1 MPSTYSNL
9 KIQLM
14 ATGENSTTWGNVTNL
29 NLGTA
34 IEEAIAGSA
43 DVTFASANVTL
54 TLTDTNTSQTAR
66 NMRLRC
72 TGTTGGSTR
81 NLVVPAIEKAYMVQ
95 NDCADSVVVK
105 NATGTGITVPAG
117 KTMWVYNDGTNVVD
131 AVTRLSSLTLGTAL
145 AVTDGGTGRTFL
157 TGNYLLRGNDGG
169 AVNSSVIYDNGTNVG
184 IGTSSPGQALD
195 VVGSIRASSTLLAAA
210 IQTGYGVSTGDCAVE
225 IGGDRTGSGP
235 SYVDFHSTSGTD
247 FEARILRNSGANGD
261 FGITN
266 TGTGFLT
273 INNIGFGA
281 VVLGTNNTERVRIT
295 PTGNVGIGT
304 STPATSLDINGSQIT
319 RGDANGFILFA
330 PKEGTEPFG
339 TNYDRFEIRVDDT
352 AQVTTLGNTNG
363 GTGSARALAF
373 LAGTNERMRIDTA
386 GNVGIGTTSPAR
398 LFEVVASG
406 TNIPARFGN
415 SQGNLD
421 IGGSD
426 GNTVNIDTRSWAM
439 ALQTGGTERM
449 RIDTSGNV
457 GIGTST
463 PGQLLTVRYDHNGT
477 TAALIQNRNASGSPA
492 AALQFISGAFD
503 LTDDRYAMI
512 ASAGGAN
519 NTLQFYT
526 SQGATPTEKMRI
538 DSGGNVG
545 IGTSTPAAKLSIDRG
560 SSGQIFTFKGAGGTF
575 GFASGVLGGTNAC
588 ELTTTD
594 TGGVQATRMMLR
606 GGTDNADIEFY
617 RGARG
622 AETISMFI
630 EGDTGNVGIGT
641 TSPAYTLDVV
651 GDQRAAGLLT
661 LKNDLLLDK
670 GALDT
675 IYCNTALAFAR
686 NGVGERMRIDS
697 SGNVGI
703 GTASPARRL
712 SLTASAY
719 ASAELSSAVTASPS
733 TLDAGEVFTLS
744 SNTAIS
750 GVTFSPSDPRLLT
763 FGVTPTNA
771 AYMRANELD
780 LVATGAI
787 RLTTGGGT
795 ERFRIGSSGQIG
807 LSGTNYGTS
816 GQVLTSQGSGSAPIW
831 TSITP
836 GTGTV
841 TSVSF
846 TGGIVSVGTPTTTPA
861 FTVAGTSGGIPYFSS
876 ASTWATSAALAANA
890 IVVGGGAGVAPSTIT
905 TGTGVV
911 TALGVN
917 TGTAGAFVVNG
928 GALGTPSSGT
938 LTNCTFPTLN
948 QNTTGSA
955 ATLTTA
961 RTLTIGAT
969 GKTFNGSAN
978 VTWTLAELG
987 AAASGANTDI
997 TSLATT
1003 TTINGVTIGYRSIP
1017 RSTTTTT
1024 AVVGDVGKCIA
1035 VTAGITIPNSTFAA
1049 GDALS
1054 IYNDSASAI
1063 TITAGVT
1070 TLRQAGTAN
1079 TGNRTLAARG
1089 MATVW
1094 FNSAT
1099 EAIISG
1105 SGLT

>member
-1 MPSTYSNL
+1 
-9 KIQLM
+9 M

-54 TLTDTNTSQTAR
+54 TLTDTNASQTAR

-145 AVTDGGTGRTFL
+145 AVTDGGTGRTSL
-157 TGNYLLRGNDGG
+157 TAGYVLKGSGTS
-169 AVNSSVIYDNGTNVG
+169 AISSGIIYDNGTNVG
-184 IGTSSPGQALD
+184 IGTASPAYTLDVIGDQRAAGLLTLKNDLLLDKGALDTIYCNTALAFARNGVGERMRIDSSGNVGVGTSSPTGGGGGTTLNVFGGSAASFRLSSSTDALDLFLAGGSGFVQTATAIPMVFRTNATERMRITDTGNVGIGTASPGQALD
-195 VVGSIRASSTLLAAA
+195 VVGNIRASSTLLAAA
-210 IQTGYGVSTGDCAVE
+210 IQTGYGVSTGDCFVE

-247 FEARILRNSGANGD
+247 FEARILRNSGANGGLD
-261 FGITN
+261 ILN
-266 TGTGFLT
+266 TGTG
-273 INNIGFGA
+273 NMVVGQVGA
-281 VVLGTNNTERVRIT
+281 GPLLLYTNNTTRMVIDSN
-295 PTGNVGIGT
+295 GNVGIGT
-304 STPATSLDINGSQIT
+304 TNPLVSLEVNGSQIT

-339 TNYDRFEIRVDDT
+339 TDYDRFEIRVDDT

-386 GNVGIGTTSPAR
+386 GNVGIGTASPTSKLDVQGQIGTGNITVRGDTSEGGQISLNDKNNTAATYNFDVDSGGHGR
-398 LFEVVASG
+398 LFTTINN
-406 TNIPARFGN
+406 TN
-415 SQGNLD
+415 LT
-421 IGGSD
+421 IGQLAG
-426 GNTVNIDTRSWAM
+426 
-439 ALQTGGTERM
+439 TGGNVVFTTANTERM
-449 RIDTSGNV
+449 RIDSSGNV

-526 SQGATPTEKMRI
+526 SQGATPTE
-538 DSGGNVG
+538 
-545 IGTSTPAAKLSIDRG
+545 
-560 SSGQIFTFKGAGGTF
+560 
-575 GFASGVLGGTNAC
+575 
-588 ELTTTD
+588 
-594 TGGVQATRMMLR
+594 
-606 GGTDNADIEFY
+606 
-617 RGARG
+617 
-622 AETISMFI
+622 
-630 EGDTGNVGIGT
+630 
-641 TSPAYTLDVV
+641 
-651 GDQRAAGLLT
+651 
-661 LKNDLLLDK
+661 
-670 GALDT
+670 
-675 IYCNTALAFAR
+675 
-686 NGVGERMRIDS
+686 
-697 SGNVGI
+697 
-703 GTASPARRL
+703 
-712 SLTASAY
+712 
-719 ASAELSSAVTASPS
+719 
-733 TLDAGEVFTLS
+733 
-744 SNTAIS
+744 
-750 GVTFSPSDPRLLT
+750 
-763 FGVTPTNA
+763 
-771 AYMRANELD
+771 
-780 LVATGAI
+780 
-787 RLTTGGGT
+787 
-795 ERFRIGSSGQIG
+795 RFRIAANGAFG

-831 TSITP
+831 TSITS

-955 ATLTTA
+955 ETLTTA

>member
-1 MPSTYSNL
+1 MSSTYSNL
-9 KIQLM
+9 KFQLM
-14 ATGENSTTWGNVTNL
+14 TTGENNTTWGDVTNL

-34 IEEAIAGSA
+34 IEEAIVGSA

-54 TLTDTNTSQTAR
+54 TLTDTNASQTAR
-66 NMRLRC
+66 NLRLNC
-72 TGTTGGSTR
+72 TGTTGGAR
-81 NLVVPAIEKAYMVQ
+81 NLVVPAIEKFYIV
-95 NDCADSVVVK
+95 NNGCADAITVK
-105 NATGTGITVPAG
+105 NATGTGVAVPAG
-117 KTMWVYNDGTNVVD
+117 SSRLVFNNGTNVVD
-131 AVTRLSSLTLGTAL
+131 AVTSLGALVGDLQFGGTAQRIL
-145 AVTDGGTGRTFL
+145 GDFSNATVSSRLTFQSSGTNQNT
-157 TGNYLLRGNDGG
+157 
-169 AVNSSVIYDNGTNVG
+169 AVNAIPSGTATQTNFVCFNS
-184 IGTSSPGQALD
+184 SSPDNAAFM
-195 VVGSIRASSTLLAAA
+195 SIAATATDARLVSSTA
-210 IQTGYGVSTGDCAVE
+210 
-225 IGGDRTGSGP
+225 GSGTIIP
-235 SYVDFHSTSGTD
+235 MTFYVGGS
-247 FEARILRNSGANGD
+247 ERARIDTS
-261 FGITN
+261 
-266 TGTGFLT
+266 
-273 INNIGFGA
+273 
-281 VVLGTNNTERVRIT
+281 
-295 PTGNVGIGT
+295 GNVG
-304 STPATSLDINGSQIT
+304 
-319 RGDANGFILFA
+319 
-330 PKEGTEPFG
+330 
-339 TNYDRFEIRVDDT
+339 V
-352 AQVTTLGNTNG
+352 
-363 GTGSARALAF
+363 
-373 LAGTNERMRIDTA
+373 
-386 GNVGIGTTSPAR
+386 GTTSPGAK
-398 LFEVVASG
+398 LDVSSS
-406 TNIPARFGN
+406 TSNIVI
-415 SQGNLD
+415 S
-421 IGGSD
+421 
-426 GNTVNIDTRSWAM
+426 RS
-439 ALQTGGTERM
+439 TGGYAAFQRIAPSGQQAHDFYTINGTEAGRITVDGANFMAFSTGAAATERM

-457 GIGTST
+457 GIGTASPSYKLDVQTST
-463 PGQLLTVRYDHNGT
+463 SNTEVISRVAAMTGASAASTLLLNTGT
-477 TAALIQNRNASGSPA
+477 ANSYVVHKLSDYSGAPLYAIGGGPAVA
-492 AALQFISGAFD
+492 AAYYSFDTHIWSNQSG
-503 LTDDRYAMI
+503 
-512 ASAGGAN
+512 
-519 NTLQFYT
+519 
-526 SQGATPTEKMRI
+526 TERMRI
-538 DSGGNVG
+538 DSSGNVG
-545 IGTSTPAAKLSIDRG
+545 IGTAAPAAKLSIDRG

-630 EGDTGNVGIGT
+630 EGDNGNVGIGT
-641 TSPAYTLDVV
+641 SAPQGQTEIRTATGGTVTNALVISNYVSASVNTGVALHFDPNGAGSLARTASIQSVQSTSGNYADLRFFTANSTTPAEYF
-651 GDQRAAGLLT
+651 RIAAG
-661 LKNDLLLDK
+661 
-670 GALDT
+670 GA
-675 IYCNTALAFAR
+675 F
-686 NGVGERMRIDS
+686 
-697 SGNVGI
+697 
-703 GTASPARRL
+703 
-712 SLTASAY
+712 
-719 ASAELSSAVTASPS
+719 
-733 TLDAGEVFTLS
+733 
-744 SNTAIS
+744 
-750 GVTFSPSDPRLLT
+750 
-763 FGVTPTNA
+763 
-771 AYMRANELD
+771 
-780 LVATGAI
+780 
-787 RLTTGGGT
+787 
-795 ERFRIGSSGQIG
+795 G
-807 LSGTNYGTS
+807 LSGANYGTS

-831 TSITP
+831 STITP

-846 TGGIVSVGTPTTTPA
+846 TGGIVSVGTPTSTPA

-890 IVVGGGAGVAPSTIT
+890 LVIGGGAGVAPATTT

-1035 VTAGITIPNSTFAA
+1035 VSAGITIPNSTFAA
-1049 GDALS
+1049 GDAVS
-1054 IYNDSASAI
+1054 IYNDSASAV

-1070 TLRQAGTAN
+1070 TLRLAGTAT

-1099 EAIISG
+1099 EAVISG
-1105 SGLT
+1105 AGVT

>member
-131 AVTRLSSLTLGTAL
+131 AVNHLSSLSMPGNLQFTSTGQRILGDFSNATITNRTSFQSSGTNQATAVNALPNGTATQTNFVCFNASDPTNASFTSIVSTATEARL
-145 AVTDGGTGRTFL
+145 VSSITGTGTYLPL
-157 TGNYLLRGNDGG
+157 TLYTGG
-169 AVNSSVIYDNGTNVG
+169 SERMRVDTSGNVG
-184 IGTSSPGQALD
+184 IGTSSPGAALD
-195 VVGSIRASSTLLAAA
+195 VVGSVRASSTLLAGA
-210 IQTGYGVSTGDCAVE
+210 IQTGFGVSTGDCAVE
-225 IGGDRTGSGP
+225 IGGDRTGSGN
-235 SYVDFHSTSGTD
+235 SYIDLHSTSGTD
-247 FEARILRNSGANGD
+247 FETRILRNSGANGVLD
-261 FGITN
+261 LLN
-266 TGTGFLT
+266 TGTGAF
-273 INNIGFGA
+273 NISQVGA
-281 VVLGTNNTERVRIT
+281 APLVFKTTDTERMRISN
-295 PTGNVGIGT
+295 TGNVGIGT
-304 STPATSLDINGSQIT
+304 STPETMLDLNGSQIA
-319 RGDANGFILFA
+319 RGDGSGYVYFA
-330 PKEGTEPFG
+330 PKTGTAPFG
-339 TNYDRFEIRVDDT
+339 TNYDRFEIRVNPT
-352 AQVTTLGNTNG
+352 VQETTIGNTHG
-363 GTGSARALAF
+363 GTGSPRALAF
-373 LAGTNERMRIDTA
+373 LSGGSERMRIDTA
-386 GNVGIGTTSPAR
+386 GNVGIGT
-398 LFEVVASG
+398 
-406 TNIPARFGN
+406 
-415 SQGNLD
+415 
-421 IGGSD
+421 
-426 GNTVNIDTRSWAM
+426 
-439 ALQTGGTERM
+439 
-449 RIDTSGNV
+449 
-457 GIGTST
+457 ST
-463 PGQLLTVRYDHNGT
+463 PEQLLTVRYDHNGA

-538 DSGGNVG
+538 DS
-545 IGTSTPAAKLSIDRG
+545 
-560 SSGQIFTFKGAGGTF
+560 
-575 GFASGVLGGTNAC
+575 
-588 ELTTTD
+588 
-594 TGGVQATRMMLR
+594 
-606 GGTDNADIEFY
+606 
-617 RGARG
+617 
-622 AETISMFI
+622 
-630 EGDTGNVGIGT
+630 
-641 TSPAYTLDVV
+641 
-651 GDQRAAGLLT
+651 
-661 LKNDLLLDK
+661 
-670 GALDT
+670 
-675 IYCNTALAFAR
+675 
-686 NGVGERMRIDS
+686 

-703 GTASPARRL
+703 GTASPAAKLDVNGQTVTGNITVRGDGSEGGQISLNDKANTAATYNFDVDSGGHGRL
-712 SLTASAY
+712 FTTNSSTNLTIGQLGGTGGNVIFYTANAERMRISSIGYVGVGTSTPSAHIHTQGFASYRGNAY
-719 ASAELSSAVTASPS
+719 TLATFCANS
-733 TLDAGEVFTLS
+733 TLAPLNIVQATDGTIPGISAGQNS
-744 SNTAIS
+744 TA
-750 GVTFSPSDPRLLT
+750 TF
-763 FGVTPTNA
+763 A
-771 AYMRANELD
+771 D
-780 LVATGAI
+780 LGFYTSE
-787 RLTTGGGT
+787 T
-795 ERFRIGSSGQIG
+795 ERFRIAANGAFG
-807 LSGTNYGTS
+807 LSGANYGTS

>member
-54 TLTDTNTSQTAR
+54 TLTDTNASQTAR

-145 AVTDGGTGRTFL
+145 AVTDGGTGRTSL
-157 TGNYLLRGNDGG
+157 TAGYVLKGSGTS
-169 AVNSSVIYDNGTNVG
+169 AISSGIIYDNGTNVG
-184 IGTSSPGQALD
+184 IGTASPAYTLDVIGDQRAAGLLTLKNDLLLDKGALDTIYCNTALAFARNGVGERMRIDSSGNVGVGTSSPTGGGGGTTLNVFGGSAASFRLSSSTDALDLFLAGGSGFVQTATAIPMVFRTNATERMRITDTGNVGIGTASPGQALD
-195 VVGSIRASSTLLAAA
+195 VVGNIRASSTLLAAA

-247 FEARILRNSGANGD
+247 FEARILRNSGANGGLD
-261 FGITN
+261 ILN
-266 TGTGFLT
+266 TGTG
-273 INNIGFGA
+273 NMVVGQVGA
-281 VVLGTNNTERVRIT
+281 GPLLLYTNNTTRMVIDSN
-295 PTGNVGIGT
+295 GNVGIGT
-304 STPATSLDINGSQIT
+304 TNPLVSLEVNGSQIT

-339 TNYDRFEIRVDDT
+339 TDYDRFEIRVDDT

-386 GNVGIGTTSPAR
+386 GNVGIGTASPTSKLDVQGQIGTGNITVRGDTSEGGQISLNDKNNTAATYNFDVDSGGHGR
-398 LFEVVASG
+398 LFTTINN
-406 TNIPARFGN
+406 TN
-415 SQGNLD
+415 LT
-421 IGGSD
+421 IGQLAG
-426 GNTVNIDTRSWAM
+426 
-439 ALQTGGTERM
+439 TGGNVVFTTANTERM
-449 RIDTSGNV
+449 RIDSSGNV

-526 SQGATPTEKMRI
+526 SQGATPTE
-538 DSGGNVG
+538 
-545 IGTSTPAAKLSIDRG
+545 
-560 SSGQIFTFKGAGGTF
+560 
-575 GFASGVLGGTNAC
+575 
-588 ELTTTD
+588 
-594 TGGVQATRMMLR
+594 
-606 GGTDNADIEFY
+606 
-617 RGARG
+617 
-622 AETISMFI
+622 
-630 EGDTGNVGIGT
+630 
-641 TSPAYTLDVV
+641 
-651 GDQRAAGLLT
+651 
-661 LKNDLLLDK
+661 
-670 GALDT
+670 
-675 IYCNTALAFAR
+675 
-686 NGVGERMRIDS
+686 
-697 SGNVGI
+697 
-703 GTASPARRL
+703 
-712 SLTASAY
+712 
-719 ASAELSSAVTASPS
+719 
-733 TLDAGEVFTLS
+733 
-744 SNTAIS
+744 
-750 GVTFSPSDPRLLT
+750 
-763 FGVTPTNA
+763 
-771 AYMRANELD
+771 
-780 LVATGAI
+780 
-787 RLTTGGGT
+787 
-795 ERFRIGSSGQIG
+795 RFRIAANGAFG

-831 TSITP
+831 TSITS

>member
-1 MPSTYSNL
+1 
-9 KIQLM
+9 
-14 ATGENSTTWGNVTNL
+14 
-29 NLGTA
+29 
-34 IEEAIAGSA
+34 
-43 DVTFASANVTL
+43 
-54 TLTDTNTSQTAR
+54 
-66 NMRLRC
+66 
-72 TGTTGGSTR
+72 
-81 NLVVPAIEKAYMVQ
+81 
-95 NDCADSVVVK
+95 
-105 NATGTGITVPAG
+105 
-117 KTMWVYNDGTNVVD
+117 
-131 AVTRLSSLTLGTAL
+131 
-145 AVTDGGTGRTFL
+145 
-157 TGNYLLRGNDGG
+157 
-169 AVNSSVIYDNGTNVG
+169 
-184 IGTSSPGQALD
+184 
-195 VVGSIRASSTLLAAA
+195 
-210 IQTGYGVSTGDCAVE
+210 
-225 IGGDRTGSGP
+225 
-235 SYVDFHSTSGTD
+235 
-247 FEARILRNSGANGD
+247 
-261 FGITN
+261 
-266 TGTGFLT
+266 
-273 INNIGFGA
+273 
-281 VVLGTNNTERVRIT
+281 
-295 PTGNVGIGT
+295 
-304 STPATSLDINGSQIT
+304 
-319 RGDANGFILFA
+319 
-330 PKEGTEPFG
+330 
-339 TNYDRFEIRVDDT
+339 
-352 AQVTTLGNTNG
+352 
-363 GTGSARALAF
+363 
-373 LAGTNERMRIDTA
+373 
-386 GNVGIGTTSPAR
+386 
-398 LFEVVASG
+398 
-406 TNIPARFGN
+406 
-415 SQGNLD
+415 
-421 IGGSD
+421 
-426 GNTVNIDTRSWAM
+426 
-439 ALQTGGTERM
+439 
-449 RIDTSGNV
+449 
-457 GIGTST
+457 
-463 PGQLLTVRYDHNGT
+463 
-477 TAALIQNRNASGSPA
+477 
-492 AALQFISGAFD
+492 
-503 LTDDRYAMI
+503 
-512 ASAGGAN
+512 
-519 NTLQFYT
+519 
-526 SQGATPTEKMRI
+526 
-538 DSGGNVG
+538 
-545 IGTSTPAAKLSIDRG
+545 
-560 SSGQIFTFKGAGGTF
+560 
-575 GFASGVLGGTNAC
+575 
-588 ELTTTD
+588 
-594 TGGVQATRMMLR
+594 
-606 GGTDNADIEFY
+606 
-617 RGARG
+617 
-622 AETISMFI
+622 
-630 EGDTGNVGIGT
+630 
-641 TSPAYTLDVV
+641 
-651 GDQRAAGLLT
+651 
-661 LKNDLLLDK
+661 
-670 GALDT
+670 
-675 IYCNTALAFAR
+675 
-686 NGVGERMRIDS
+686 
-697 SGNVGI
+697 
-703 GTASPARRL
+703 
-712 SLTASAY
+712 
-719 ASAELSSAVTASPS
+719 
-733 TLDAGEVFTLS
+733 
-744 SNTAIS
+744 
-750 GVTFSPSDPRLLT
+750 
-763 FGVTPTNA
+763 
-771 AYMRANELD
+771 MRANELD

>member
-54 TLTDTNTSQTAR
+54 TLTDTNASQTAR

-145 AVTDGGTGRTFL
+145 AVTDGGTGRTSL
-157 TGNYLLRGNDGG
+157 TAGYVLKGSGTS
-169 AVNSSVIYDNGTNVG
+169 AISSGIIYDNGTNVG
-184 IGTSSPGQALD
+184 IGTASPAYTLDVIGDQRAAGLLTLKNDLLLDKGALDTIYCNTALAFARNGVGERMRIDSSGNVGVGTSSPTGGGGGTTLNVFGGSAASFRLSSSTDALDLFLAGGSGFVQTATAIPMVFRTNATERMRITDTGNVGIGTASPGQALD
-195 VVGSIRASSTLLAAA
+195 VVGNIRASSTLLAAA
-210 IQTGYGVSTGDCAVE
+210 IQTGYGVSTGDCFVE

-247 FEARILRNSGANGD
+247 FEARILRNSGANGGLD
-261 FGITN
+261 ILN
-266 TGTGFLT
+266 TGTG
-273 INNIGFGA
+273 NMVVGQVGA
-281 VVLGTNNTERVRIT
+281 GPLLLYTNNTTRMVIDSN
-295 PTGNVGIGT
+295 GNVGIGT
-304 STPATSLDINGSQIT
+304 TNPLVSLEVNGSQIT

-339 TNYDRFEIRVDDT
+339 TDYDRFEIRVDDT

-386 GNVGIGTTSPAR
+386 GNVGIGTASPTSKLDVQGQIGTGNITVRGDTSEGGQISLNDKNNTAATYNFDVDSGGHGR
-398 LFEVVASG
+398 LFTTINN
-406 TNIPARFGN
+406 TN
-415 SQGNLD
+415 LT
-421 IGGSD
+421 IGQLAG
-426 GNTVNIDTRSWAM
+426 
-439 ALQTGGTERM
+439 TGGNVVFTTANTERM
-449 RIDTSGNV
+449 RIDSSGNV

-526 SQGATPTEKMRI
+526 SQGATPTE
-538 DSGGNVG
+538 
-545 IGTSTPAAKLSIDRG
+545 
-560 SSGQIFTFKGAGGTF
+560 
-575 GFASGVLGGTNAC
+575 
-588 ELTTTD
+588 
-594 TGGVQATRMMLR
+594 
-606 GGTDNADIEFY
+606 
-617 RGARG
+617 
-622 AETISMFI
+622 
-630 EGDTGNVGIGT
+630 
-641 TSPAYTLDVV
+641 
-651 GDQRAAGLLT
+651 
-661 LKNDLLLDK
+661 
-670 GALDT
+670 
-675 IYCNTALAFAR
+675 
-686 NGVGERMRIDS
+686 
-697 SGNVGI
+697 
-703 GTASPARRL
+703 
-712 SLTASAY
+712 
-719 ASAELSSAVTASPS
+719 
-733 TLDAGEVFTLS
+733 
-744 SNTAIS
+744 
-750 GVTFSPSDPRLLT
+750 
-763 FGVTPTNA
+763 
-771 AYMRANELD
+771 
-780 LVATGAI
+780 
-787 RLTTGGGT
+787 
-795 ERFRIGSSGQIG
+795 RFRIAANGAFG

-831 TSITP
+831 TSITS

-955 ATLTTA
+955 ETLTTA

>member
-1 MPSTYSNL
+1 
-9 KIQLM
+9 M

-54 TLTDTNTSQTAR
+54 TLTDTNASQTAR

-145 AVTDGGTGRTFL
+145 AVTDGGTGRTSL
-157 TGNYLLRGNDGG
+157 TAGYVLKGSGTS
-169 AVNSSVIYDNGTNVG
+169 AISSGIIYDNGTNVG
-184 IGTSSPGQALD
+184 IGTASPAYTLDVIGDQRAAGLLTLKNDLLLDKGALDTIYCNTALAFARNGVGERMRIDSSGNVGVGTSSPTGGGGGTTLNVFGGSAASFRLSSSTDALDLFLAGGSGFVQTATAIPMVFRTNATERMRITDTGNVGIGTASPGQALD
-195 VVGSIRASSTLLAAA
+195 VVGNIRASSTLLAAA
-210 IQTGYGVSTGDCAVE
+210 IQTGYGVSTGDCFVE

-247 FEARILRNSGANGD
+247 FEARILRNSGANGGLD
-261 FGITN
+261 ILN
-266 TGTGFLT
+266 TGTG
-273 INNIGFGA
+273 NMVVGQVGA
-281 VVLGTNNTERVRIT
+281 GPLLLYTNNTTRMVIDSN
-295 PTGNVGIGT
+295 GNVGIGT
-304 STPATSLDINGSQIT
+304 TNPLVSLEVNGSQIT

-339 TNYDRFEIRVDDT
+339 TDYDRFEIRVDDT

-386 GNVGIGTTSPAR
+386 GNVGIGTASPTSKLDVQGQIGTGNITVRGDTSEGGQISLNDKNNTAATYNFDVDSGGHGR
-398 LFEVVASG
+398 LFTTINN
-406 TNIPARFGN
+406 TN
-415 SQGNLD
+415 LT
-421 IGGSD
+421 IGQLAG
-426 GNTVNIDTRSWAM
+426 
-439 ALQTGGTERM
+439 TGGNVVFTTANTERM
-449 RIDTSGNV
+449 RIDSSGNV

-526 SQGATPTEKMRI
+526 SQGATPTE
-538 DSGGNVG
+538 
-545 IGTSTPAAKLSIDRG
+545 
-560 SSGQIFTFKGAGGTF
+560 
-575 GFASGVLGGTNAC
+575 
-588 ELTTTD
+588 
-594 TGGVQATRMMLR
+594 
-606 GGTDNADIEFY
+606 
-617 RGARG
+617 
-622 AETISMFI
+622 
-630 EGDTGNVGIGT
+630 
-641 TSPAYTLDVV
+641 
-651 GDQRAAGLLT
+651 
-661 LKNDLLLDK
+661 
-670 GALDT
+670 
-675 IYCNTALAFAR
+675 
-686 NGVGERMRIDS
+686 
-697 SGNVGI
+697 
-703 GTASPARRL
+703 
-712 SLTASAY
+712 
-719 ASAELSSAVTASPS
+719 
-733 TLDAGEVFTLS
+733 
-744 SNTAIS
+744 
-750 GVTFSPSDPRLLT
+750 
-763 FGVTPTNA
+763 
-771 AYMRANELD
+771 
-780 LVATGAI
+780 
-787 RLTTGGGT
+787 
-795 ERFRIGSSGQIG
+795 RFRIAANGAFG

-831 TSITP
+831 TSITS